1 MPYVQ
6 LAALLAALATV
17 GPFSIDTYLPAF
29 HAIGAELHATPEQ
42 VQLTLTAYM
51 LPMGVM
57 VLWHGAL
64 SDAWGRKPVIVGSM
78 LLFGLASLVCVF
90 ASSLEMLM
98 AGRALQGITAGA
110 GMVIGRAVVRDLH
123 EGPRAQRLMSHVA
136 MAFALGPALAPIL
149 GGWIFSLFGWRA
161 VFVFLSVLGLVLA
174 LLTAVGLPETLAPS
188 ERRPLHPA
196 SLARSYRDAFRHAGF
211 LLLTLAVGFNFN
223 GFFIYVL
230 SAPVFLMTHLGLS
243 EREFGWLFIPGVVG
257 MMSGSALSARL
268 AGRLSQT
275 RTVALGYAVM
285 ALACALNVG
294 VSLLLAPGIPVSV
307 LPVMV
312 YNFGMAVAMPSLTL
326 LALEYF
332 PANRGLAAS
341 CQSFLQMMT
350 SAVSASLVA
359 PALWRTV
366 PGLAFGMLGFMALG
380 LVGVALWT
388 RLQAPKPGA

>member
-17 GPFSIDTYLPAF
+17 GPFCIDTYLPAF

-161 VFVFLSVLGLVLA
+161 VFVFLSGLGLALA
-174 LLTAVGLPETLAPS
+174 LLTALGLSETLPPAA
-188 ERRPLHPA
+188 RRPLHPA
-196 SLARSYRDAFRHAGF
+196 ALARSYRDAFRHAGF
-211 LLLTLAVGFNFN
+211 VLLTLAVGLNFN
-223 GFFIYVL
+223 GFFLYVL

-359 PALWRTV
+359 PILWHSV
-366 PGLAFGMLGFMALG
+366 PGLAFGMLGFMSLG
-380 LVGVALWT
+380 FVGVTLWS
-388 RLQAPKPGA
+388 RRYAPRPTP

>member
-1 MPYVQ
+1 M
-6 LAALLAALATV
+6 
-17 GPFSIDTYLPAF
+17 
-29 HAIGAELHATPEQ
+29 
-42 VQLTLTAYM
+42 
-51 LPMGVM
+51 
-57 VLWHGAL
+57 
-64 SDAWGRKPVIVGSM
+64 
-78 LLFGLASLVCVF
+78 
-90 ASSLEMLM
+90 
-98 AGRALQGITAGA
+98 
-110 GMVIGRAVVRDLH
+110 
-123 EGPRAQRLMSHVA
+123 
-136 MAFALGPALAPIL
+136 
-149 GGWIFSLFGWRA
+149 
-161 VFVFLSVLGLVLA
+161 
-174 LLTAVGLPETLAPS
+174 
-188 ERRPLHPA
+188 
-196 SLARSYRDAFRHAGF
+196 
-211 LLLTLAVGFNFN
+211 GFNFT